1 MRESLDM
8 WRSTTSATTSGLWSG
23 PGVMQVVCPGILK
36 WSMISPMRV
45 RVKVVAMNSMLD
57 VWVGGMT
64 SRG

>member
-1 MRESLDM
+1 
-8 WRSTTSATTSGLWSG
+8 
-23 PGVMQVVCPGILK
+23 MQVVCPGILR